1 MPIKKLLNLSRKTTH
16 TPGDSR
22 QESKRKQKNP
32 RGVKLTRAEM
42 RAMRK
47 GRRYAYTGDPLHY
60 SNRISYDE
68 LVNAESAIGRT
79 IFGPIPEGHQRE
91 FFEYRKNIWIWHE
104 SVVDPQGVMKEMTV
118 RYEVRPNGV
127 FKRPGDGYYQKI
139 EGVELDNFRKAAK
152 LYLDLIKAQLYC

>member
-1 MPIKKLLNLSRKTTH
+1 MSIKKLLSRSKENTSSN
-16 TPGDSR
+16 DS
-22 QESKRKQKNP
+22 KKIQKNP
-32 RGVKLTRAEM
+32 RGVKLTRSEL

-47 GRRYAYTGDPLHY
+47 GRRYAYTGDPLYY
-60 SNRISYDE
+60 SNKISYDE

-104 SVVDPQGVMKEMTV
+104 SVVDPNGAMQEMTV

-127 FKRPGDGYYQKI
+127 FKRPGNGYYQKI
-139 EGVELDNFRKAAK
+139 EGAELDNFRKAAK
-152 LYLDLIKAQLYC
+152 LYLDLIKAKLYC